1 MAVLWRIVV
10 KEFQQ
15 LRRDRKMIGIVL
27 VAPVFQLLVLGYAA
41 NRDVRDI
48 PLLLVDQDRTAASRD
63 LVDRFTA
70 SGHFELVGQEPSTDG
85 VDRWLAAG
93 RAEVALVIGAGF
105 ADAVAAGR
113 APSVQLMADGSDAA
127 SAVVG
132 LGYASAIVAGRGA
145 QLVQAKL
152 ARAFAPNAA
161 GVALPG
167 PVEVVTRV
175 WYNPDLKSRWY
186 YVPAVLAMVLM
197 VMTLLLTSMA
207 VVREKELGTIEQVSV
222 TPIRS
227 WQLIAGKLLPFYL
240 IGFIDTVLVTALM
253 VGWFGVPLRGSL
265 LLLVALTLV
274 FLLTT
279 LGLGLMVSTFCRTQ
293 QQAMMTSAF
302 GFLVPMVYLSGL
314 MFPIENMP
322 RWIQAMT
329 YAVPL
334 RYYATI
340 LRAIM
345 LKGAGLSLLW
355 PQALALLAFGLG
367 VLGIASARFRKR
379 LD

>member
-15 LRRDRKMIGIVL
+15 LRRDRRMIGIVF
-27 VAPVFQLLVLGYAA
+27 VAPVIQLLALGYAA

-63 LVDRFTA
+63 LVDRFLA
-70 SGHFELVGQEPSTDG
+70 SGHFRLVGQEG
-85 VDRWLAAG
+85 AIGAVDAWLEAG
-93 RAEVALVIGAGF
+93 RADLALVVGPGF
-105 ADAVAAGR
+105 GDAVASGR
-113 APSVQLMADGSDAA
+113 TPRVQVLADGSDAA

-132 LGYASAIVAGRGA
+132 LGYAGAIVAGRSAELVRARIDGA
-145 QLVQAKL
+145 TGRPA
-152 ARAFAPNAA
+152 
-161 GVALPG
+161 VALPG
-167 PVEVVTRV
+167 PVRAEPRV
-175 WYNPDLKSRWY
+175 WYNPDLKSRWF

-197 VMTLLLTSMA
+197 VMTMLLTSMA
-207 VVREKELGTIEQVSV
+207 VVREKEIGTIEQISV
-222 TPIRS
+222 TPIRP
-227 WQLIAGKLLPFYL
+227 WQLVAGKLLPFYL
-240 IGFIDTVLVTALM
+240 IGLIDTLLVTALM
-253 VGWFGVPLRGSL
+253 VGWFGVPMRGSL
-265 LLLVALTLV
+265 PLLLALTLV

-279 LGLGLMVSTFCRTQ
+279 LGLGLMVSSFCRTQ

-322 RWIQAMT
+322 PAIRAVT

-334 RYYATI
+334 RYYAII
-340 LRAIM
+340 LRAVM
-345 LKGAGLSLLW
+345 LKGAGLAVLW